1 MESQFNK
8 NIIFLKHFNFILDS
22 SHLEEKKSRKK
33 KQKKKMMSA
42 DFKKKSKNKNK
53 LSIKIPKRK
62 VFRTTEPL
70 IAIFMWGINYTVCL
84 LYLF

>member
-1 MESQFNK
+1 
-8 NIIFLKHFNFILDS
+8 
-22 SHLEEKKSRKK
+22 
-33 KQKKKMMSA
+33 MMSA

-70 IAIFMWGINYTVCL
+70 IAIFMWGVNYTVCL
-84 LYLF
+84 LYLFFINKYFILILNYYIA

>member
-1 MESQFNK
+1 
-8 NIIFLKHFNFILDS
+8 
-22 SHLEEKKSRKK
+22 
-33 KQKKKMMSA
+33 MMSA

-84 LYLF
+84 FYLF

>member
-1 MESQFNK
+1 
-8 NIIFLKHFNFILDS
+8 
-22 SHLEEKKSRKK
+22 
-33 KQKKKMMSA
+33 MMSA

-84 LYLF
+84 FYLFLKKKKYFIFNSKLYSIMN

>member
-1 MESQFNK
+1 
-8 NIIFLKHFNFILDS
+8 
-22 SHLEEKKSRKK
+22 
-33 KQKKKMMSA
+33 MMSA

-70 IAIFMWGINYTVCL
+70 IAIFMWGVNYTVCFFYIL
-84 LYLF
+84 LLKFIF